1 MPCTDVSS
9 ASSLFIQPPLRAAS
23 YRGHVDIV
31 RFLMVDKPD
40 EGPTLRE
47 RLTYIVNFAM
57 PNNHTEVL
65 DLVLDPWWHNRDQ
78 TWPIRPGDLHETRLL
93 ALRLTSDLGTFKRLL
108 EDVKPH
114 IDAYESKWLPY
125 RIDAAAKQGQADIVK
140 FLIEKE
146 RADVNDDY
154 ADCSL
159 FESRCPAELVKG
171 WKLRARCRTL
181 LSCATKE
188 GHVDVVKI
196 LLDAGARNDH
206 AIEFAARSGSRTLMR
221 LLWEHGEN
229 DDDAMQGAF
238 AMAVDREDTAM
249 FKLLQE
255 TGVKL
260 ANDARAAVLRRA
272 QEEGLESMVRL
283 LSQDA

>member
-1 MPCTDVSS
+1 
-9 ASSLFIQPPLRAAS
+9 
-23 YRGHVDIV
+23 
-31 RFLMVDKPD
+31 MVDKPD
-40 EGPTLRE
+40 QRPTLRE

-78 TWPIRPGDLHETRLL
+78 IWPIRPGDLHETRLL
-93 ALRLTSDLGTFKRLL
+93 ALCETSDLETFKRLL
-108 EDVKPH
+108 KDAKPH
-114 IDAYESKWLPY
+114 MNSNESKRFSN
-125 RIDAAAKQGQADIVK
+125 RIQAAVKQGQADIVK
-140 FLIEKE
+140 FLVEHE
-146 RADVNDDY
+146 GVDVNEPYDTDR
-154 ADCSL
+154 SL
-159 FESRCPAELVKG
+159 FQSRWPAEFIKG
-171 WKLRARCRTL
+171 FPMWVRGRGRTL
-181 LSCATKE
+181 LSVATTE

-196 LLDAGARNDH
+196 LLDAGARHNN

-249 FKLLQE
+249 FKLLRE

-260 ANDARAAVLRRA
+260 ADDVRAVVLRRA
-272 QEEGLESMVRL
+272 REEGLESMVRL
-283 LSQDA
+283 LSYDA